1 MSAAILVQGITRESS
16 KQMEKETRK
25 IGIKGGKAE
34 EQNEE
39 KYETDARI
47 KINSGFV
54 ENSKGSTFSR
64 LESARFDRER
74 D

>member
-1 MSAAILVQGITRESS
+1 
-16 KQMEKETRK
+16 MEKETRK
-25 IGIKGGKAE
+25 IGIQEGKAE

-39 KYETDARI
+39 KYETDRRI
-47 KINSGFV
+47 KINSAFV
-54 ENSKGSTFSR
+54 ENSKGSAFSR